1 MIGLAAAAALLGL
14 LTFAWLAWPRR
25 PKPATPDAPAAPA
38 ADTRASNRLR
48 AGLAVSL
55 AAVTVGGYALWGT
68 PAALTPGAAL
78 ADPLAAAAA
87 LPPEQRAK
95 LLRALVKDRER
106 EVERS
111 PQDAAAWSALA
122 RTQFEAGRV
131 PEAVESFRRAVALQP
146 QNADTLIDLADVL
159 AVQADR
165 RMTPESNELVER
177 ALAIEPTNTKALA
190 LSGIAALQGGDPAR
204 ALAQWQRAI
213 DTAPEG
219 HPIAA
224 ELKATLDQA
233 RQMALGGAPGQ
244 APGGSAT
251 APAGAGP
258 GAAPGAAAAAPP
270 KANGANGAGAGAVSG
285 RITLSP
291 ALASRV
297 QPDDTVFVFARPA
310 EGSRMPLAIQ
320 RHRVRDLPLEFTL
333 DDRHAMSPAAT
344 LSAATSVVIE
354 ARISRSGNAT
364 PSPGDLQGVSARTVP
379 GTQGLAIEIA
389 DEVAAR

>member
-1 MIGLAAAAALLGL
+1 MIGLAVAAALLGL

-38 ADTRASNRLR
+38 TDTRASNRLR

-244 APGGSAT
+244 APAGG
-251 APAGAGP
+251 GP
-258 GAAPGAAAAAPP
+258 TAPGAAANAAPP
-270 KANGANGAGAGAVSG
+270 SANGAVTAGAGAISG

-291 ALASRV
+291 ALAARV

-344 LSAATSVVIE
+344 LSSASSVVIE
-354 ARISRSGNAT
+354 ARVSRSGNAT
-364 PSPGDLQGVSARTVP
+364 PSPGDLQGVSARIAP
-379 GTQGLAIEIA
+379 GTKGLAIEIA
-389 DEVAAR
+389 SEVAAR

>member
-1 MIGLAAAAALLGL
+1 VIGLGVAAALLGL

-25 PKPATPDAPAAPA
+25 VRPEAAEASAAPT
-38 ADTRASNRLR
+38 ADARASTRLR

-55 AAVTVGGYALWGT
+55 AAVTIGGYALWGT

-111 PQDAAAWSALA
+111 PQDASAWSALA

-131 PEAVESFRRAVALQP
+131 PEAVESFRRAVTLQP
-146 QNADTLIDLADVL
+146 QDANTLIDLADVL

-165 RMTPESNELVER
+165 RMTPESVELVQR
-177 ALAIEPTNTKALA
+177 ALAIEPNNTKALA

-204 ALAQWQRAI
+204 ALAQWQQAI

-244 APGGSAT
+244 PGAGSGG
-251 APAGAGP
+251 PAGAASP
-258 GAAPGAAAAAPP
+258 SSAAAPP
-270 KANGANGAGAGAVSG
+270 AAGGSVVAGTGAVSG
-285 RITLSP
+285 RITLAP

-344 LSAATSVVIE
+344 LSSAQSVVIE

-364 PSPGDLQGVSARTVP
+364 PSAGDLQGVSARTAP
-379 GTQGLAIEIA
+379 GTKGLAIEIA

>member
-1 MIGLAAAAALLGL
+1 VIGLGVAAALLGL

-25 PKPATPDAPAAPA
+25 VRPEAAEASAAPT
-38 ADTRASNRLR
+38 ADARASTRLR

-55 AAVTVGGYALWGT
+55 AAVTIGGYALWGT

-111 PQDAAAWSALA
+111 PQDASAWSALA

-131 PEAVESFRRAVALQP
+131 PEAVESFRRAVTLQP
-146 QNADTLIDLADVL
+146 QDANTLIDLADVL

-165 RMTPESNELVER
+165 RMTPESVELVQR
-177 ALAIEPTNTKALA
+177 ALAIEPNNTKALA

-204 ALAQWQRAI
+204 ALAQWQQAI

-244 APGGSAT
+244 APPSGGAT
-251 APAGAGP
+251 
-258 GAAPGAAAAAPP
+258 APGAAVNPAPTAPP
-270 KANGANGAGAGAVSG
+270 SANGAVAAGAGAISG

-291 ALASRV
+291 ALAARV

-344 LSAATSVVIE
+344 LSSAQSVVIE

-364 PSPGDLQGVSARTVP
+364 PSAGDLQGVSARTAP
-379 GTQGLAIEIA
+379 GTKGLAIEIA